1 MFLLRQSRKLIQT
14 RFFSL
19 SIIGNSK
26 LSSDVSPAITKT
38 ITPSITVPGGGGGTT
53 SSTSPVST
61 LGSNSAS
68 PSNLSWLEPQNLTP
82 QEVVDALSKHIVG
95 QESAKKAIAIALRNR
110 WRRMRLS
117 PEDQAEIIPKNIL
130 MVGPTGCGKTEI
142 ARRLAKLCRAPF
154 VKVEATKFTE
164 VGYHGRDVDTIIK
177 DLMDA
182 SLQLVKELKSE
193 QFREEAKVIVQ
204 EKLVRALTGQGA
216 ADETVAAFLQL
227 LKDGALEDREVK
239 VEVPLKEGGGVSGG
253 VVGGGGLPPSI
264 VGVSTGLRGSSTS
277 SSGRDGGDGVEVSVT
292 GPGGVSGATIDIA
305 ELMSRLSGGG
315 GSGGSGGSASGG
327 RRTPLV
333 ERTMKVREARIALE
347 DAEVEKRLSG
357 VDLRR
362 EAVVLAEQNGI
373 VFIDEIDKLVSN
385 RSKHSGDASSEGVQ
399 RDLLPLIEGTVI
411 EVRRFGNVKTDYMLF
426 VASGAFHEHKPSE
439 LLAELQGRLPIR
451 VELKGLD
458 AKDLERILT
467 ETKFNMLEQQK
478 ALMRSEGIHLDFEPA
493 AILEIARL
501 AAEVN
506 RNVENIGARRLHT
519 VIEKVMEDISFTAT
533 DLLTE
538 AKKKGEDFV
547 KVTVDVA
554 LVRKKLLPLLERSDF
569 SKFIL

>member
-26 LSSDVSPAITKT
+26 SSDVSPAITKT

-182 SLQLVKELKSE
+182 SLQLVKELKSD

-277 SSGRDGGDGVEVSVT
+277 SSGRDSGDGVEVSVT

-315 GSGGSGGSASGG
+315 GGGGSGGSASGG

-547 KVTVDVA
+547 KVTVDLA

>member
-1 MFLLRQSRKLIQT
+1 MFLLRKKLQT
-14 RFFSL
+14 RFFSI
-19 SIIGNSK
+19 SIRNSK
-26 LSSDVSPAITKT
+26 SSDVSPAITKT

-61 LGSNSAS
+61 LGSNFAS

-193 QFREEAKVIVQ
+193 QFREEAKVVVE

-239 VEVPLKEGGGVSGG
+239 VEVPLKEGGGGSGG
-253 VVGGGGLPPSI
+253 GVGGGGGGLPPSI

-277 SSGRDGGDGVEVSVT
+277 SSGRDGVDGVEVSVT

-315 GSGGSGGSASGG
+315 GSGGSGGSSSGG

-411 EVRRFGNVKTDYMLF
+411 EVRRFGNVRTDYMLF

-478 ALMRSEGIHLDFEPA
+478 ALMRSEGIHLEFEPA

-547 KVTVDVA
+547 KVTVDLA